1 MKVLIIEDEQATAKR
16 LGKLLQEIEPGIDV
30 IEILDSIE
38 ACVKWFKSNKQP
50 DLIFQDIHLADGSS
64 FEIFNQ
70 VDVKAPI
77 IFVTAYDQYAI
88 QAFKVNSVDYLL
100 KPVKKTD
107 LADALKKFK
116 EFHSDKKEPGF
127 DYSALTKLILKENY
141 QKRFLVRYGE
151 KIKAVEVEKIAYF
164 FTQEGNLFFK
174 TFDNHQY
181 PLEFSLDK
189 LEPMLDSSQF
199 YRINRQF
206 IINYK
211 AIKEMYSYS
220 KSRVKILLNPPCEIE
235 TISST
240 DRSGEFKQW
249 LTGKS

>member
-1 MKVLIIEDEQATAKR
+1 MKILIIEDEQATAFR
-16 LGKLLQEIEPGIDV
+16 LKKLLTEIEPD
-30 IEILDSIE
+30 IEVADILETVESS
-38 ACVKWFKSNKQP
+38 VKWFRENKPP

-64 FEIFNQ
+64 FEIFRQ
-70 VDVKAPI
+70 TEVKAPV
-77 IFVTAYDQYAI
+77 IFVTAYDQYAL

-107 LADALKKFK
+107 LIEALKKFHTYY
-116 EFHSDKKEPGF
+116 EVKKEMTF
-127 DYSALTKLILKENY
+127 DYSALAQLIKKETI

-151 KIKAVEVEKIAYF
+151 KIKAVDIVEIAYF

-181 PLEFSLDK
+181 PLEISLDK
-189 LEPMLDSSQF
+189 LEPTLDSTQF

-220 KSRVKILLNPPCEIE
+220 KSRVKIILNPPCEIE
-235 TISST
+235 TIAST
-240 DRSGEFKQW
+240 ERSGEFKQW